1 MSHFGDLL
9 AGKTPITEIPKPS
22 TPVVEEAPR
31 PEEEVAD
38 TVATPVSFE
47 SMSKDEL
54 EDYGR
59 TVGIELD
66 RRHNK
71 KKLIKELEDHLAT
84 S

>member
-1 MSHFGDLL
+1 MSKFGDLI
-9 AGKTPITEIPKPS
+9 AGVTGETVEKAPVIETPA
-22 TPVVEEAPR
+22 PVVEEEVSAP
-31 PEEEVAD
+31 VDFSA
-38 TVATPVSFE
+38 
-47 SMSKDEL
+47 MSKDEL